1 MSIIFIDV
9 VVVDSGC
16 RRLLVVEVGVRH
28 LLEGRVM
35 APVVVVG
42 CVGGGAVG
50 ACPAPALGVGVP
62 GFLLRSH

>member
-9 VVVDSGC
+9 VVVDGGC

-42 CVGGGAVG
+42 CGGAVG